1 MADIFALF
9 KKIEKTPFQPAAPIT
24 HIICGLGNP
33 GDEYTF
39 TRHNAG
45 FLTLDYFAQKLDIK
59 INRAKFSALT
69 AEGIIGGKRILFMK
83 PQTFMNASG
92 EAVRDAA
99 DFYKIPSENI
109 IVINDDMDLEPGRMR
124 IRLRG
129 SDGGHRGLKSIIYQ
143 LGTDVFPRIKLGVG
157 SPPTKDAVVN
167 WVLGSIPKD
176 AQESFFK
183 CVENAYDAV
192 PLMLSGQSERAMNLY
207 NS

>member
-1 MADIFALF
+1 MADIFDLF
-9 KKIEKTPFQPAAPIT
+9 KKIEKTPSQPNAPIT

-45 FLTLDYFAQKLDIK
+45 FLTMDYFAQKLGIK
-59 INRAKFSALT
+59 INRAKFNALT
-69 AEGIIGGKRILFMK
+69 AEGVIDGRRILFMK

-99 DFYKIPSENI
+99 EFYKIPSENI
-109 IVINDDMDLEPGRMR
+109 LIINDDMDLEPGRMR
-124 IRLRG
+124 IRLHG

-157 SPPTKDAVVN
+157 SPPTKDAVIN
-167 WVLGSIPKD
+167 WVLGSIPKES
-176 AQESFFK
+176 QESFYK
-183 CVENAYDAV
+183 CVENAYNAA
-192 PLMLSGQSERAMNLY
+192 PLIFSGQSERAMNLY